1 LRQSGCLFSLLLL
14 PILALLHKRRNREQ
28 LQWLMAIETLPADP
42 ALEPLAWAHPIVR
55 EWFLSKFGSATEPQI
70 AGWPAVLRGEPT
82 LISAPT
88 GSGKTLAAFLV
99 CIDKLLRAAIEG
111 RLAAHTHVVY
121 ISPLK
126 ALSNDVQK
134 NLDGPLAEIQQLAMQ
149 RGYLCP
155 EIRTGVRTGDTL
167 TKHRLAMLK
176 HPPHI
181 LVTTPESL
189 YILLTAGKSRL
200 NLTRVQTVIVDEI
213 HAIAGN
219 KRGAHL
225 ALSLERLDAL
235 VCGENHL
242 APGAMLTGLSTPPQ
256 RIGLS
261 ATQNPIELV
270 AAFLTGANHPGAPS
284 SATPGPER
292 AVFARLGG
300 TASSSPKVGPQK
312 VGCPIHDDGLIVG
325 MSGKSQ
331 SLAGHRPPAT
341 IIQVGQRRTLD
352 LAIEVPSAELTSI
365 TSTAMWEEIYDK
377 LAALA
382 EQHRS
387 TLVFV
392 NTRRLVERL
401 SFELSE
407 RLGPTLGPDAVA
419 AHHGS
424 LSRTLRLDAEQRLKS
439 GQCRILIA
447 TASLELGIDIGT
459 VDLVCQIATTRAVA
473 VAMQRVGRAGHW
485 RGAIPKGRFFATT
498 RDDLLEQAA
507 LLRKMVA
514 GELDQL
520 QVPEQPIDVLMQ
532 QIVATVGAESWSE
545 DALFHVLRRAWPYRN
560 LTPDQ
565 YEEVLA
571 LLHNGIENSRG
582 RYGAYI
588 LRDRVQGHLHA
599 RRGSRSIA
607 ISNGGAIP
615 DTSIF
620 AVMLQP
626 ENVQIATLD
635 EHFAVESSPG
645 DVVLLGNTS
654 WRIQRIDPAGK
665 VLVEDAH
672 GAPPSIPFW
681 EGEAPQRT
689 SVLSDAVSDLRTEI
703 DTRTSNVTPSTILGT
718 PSLIHPLESGTP
730 SLIHPLESGTPG
742 LIHPLES
749 GTPGLIHPLESGTPG
764 LQARVSYP
772 SDTDGALAPGVCSP
786 EHTDESPQAQLAE
799 TLAFLQR
806 ECFLNHSAA
815 LQLITYIVHGRA
827 VLGAVP
833 TKTTL
838 IAERF
843 FDEGGGQQL
852 ILHAPFG
859 GRINKAWG
867 LALRKRFCRGFNFE
881 LQAAATDN
889 GINISLAEQHSFPL
903 ADVFHF
909 LTTLTATTLLEQACI
924 PSPLFKNR
932 WRWAAGRSLQLLRMQ
947 KGKRV
952 APQIQRTRSD
962 DLLASVFPHASACP
976 ETMTGDI
983 EIPDHPL
990 VREVMKDTLTEAM
1003 DIEGLLEVLQG
1014 INDGTIRCIAV
1025 DTPIP
1030 SLFAHEL
1037 INAMPYAFL
1046 DPEDAAGR
1054 RARAVRTRG
1063 NVPSRLPEAPGRL
1076 DPAAIA
1082 TIRTQLW
1089 PDLRDEH
1096 ELHDLLLQLIALPIT
1111 FLETLGA
1118 PGPDS
1123 RTRDR
1128 NSTQHWP
1135 LFFDRLAQQG
1145 RAHCIDIE
1153 GHPFWIATER
1163 LPEAALLWPDLSL
1176 PPTASPPDRSAA
1188 EWRDPCIS
1196 LAAATNS
1203 GAPPLA
1209 SEMWEATTPAAP
1221 KPSASPRTTATL
1233 TLTQGWLQLLG
1244 PTTAE
1249 HLAALTHLAPSDI
1262 LQSLLTM
1269 ELQGLA
1275 LRGVFEHPAPAADAP
1290 TTPASAETEW
1300 CERRILQRIHRLTL
1314 GTLRKQVEPV
1324 TPAVFMRWLLDWHHL
1339 APNPESTHQLTGE
1352 EGVLAA
1358 IEQLEGFEAP
1368 AIEWERTLLPARVAD
1383 YDPRWL
1389 DNLCLAGVLAW
1400 GRISPHPAWSSSGS
1414 STVPTPTPSSA
1425 PAVTLHPDTPSPG
1438 SLHPGTPR
1446 LQPRVSYPSER
1457 EGALAPEVC
1466 LSSAPPRTAP
1476 RRVIPTTAAPIT
1488 FYLRESSEWLHH
1500 AFASKSVDETTL
1512 TQSLSAE
1519 AQTIRTLLRE
1529 HGAAFTADLQRL
1541 SNLTKLQTTTALWEL
1556 ATAGLASADGF
1567 DQLRAMMDPRRKS
1580 LAIAQTPAT
1589 SLRKRAAARTT
1600 AGRWSLLSGAQLSGA
1615 QPLPQPATTPGA
1627 PRLASETWASQD
1639 AQAATQSAI
1648 AHARRTDAALDA
1660 HARILLCRYGV
1671 LFRELL
1677 TRESNAPRW
1686 RDLLPILR
1694 RLEARGEI
1702 RGGRFVSGPFGEQ
1715 YALPE
1720 AVDSLRK
1727 ARKQHEARAGAHSP
1741 DSPEP
1746 PITVAAADPLNL
1758 AGILVPGERIP
1769 AIPGR
1774 TVTFLNGSV
1783 VEETPTSEA
1792 PAKPIRAPRTRSV
1805 AALLRAEALAT
1816 RTPQPTASP
1825 GLFS

>member
-1 LRQSGCLFSLLLL
+1 
-14 PILALLHKRRNREQ
+14 
-28 LQWLMAIETLPADP
+28 MAIAPVIVDPPIDP
-42 ALEPLAWAHPIVR
+42 ALAWAHPIVR
-55 EWFLSKFGSATEPQI
+55 EWFLTKFGSATEPQI
-70 AGWPAVLRGEPT
+70 AGWPAILRGEPT

-88 GSGKTLAAFLV
+88 GSGKTLSAFLV

-126 ALSNDVQK
+126 ALSNDIQK
-134 NLDGPLAEIQQLAMQ
+134 NLDAPLAEIQQLAIA

-189 YILLTAGKSRL
+189 YILLTAGKSRQ

-213 HAIAGN
+213 HAIADD

-225 ALSLERLDAL
+225 ALTLERLDAL

-242 APGAMLTGLSTPPQ
+242 APGAMLTGLTTRPQ

-270 AAFLTGANHPGAPS
+270 ANFLTGVSSIVPPTPGAPS
-284 SATPGPER
+284 SA
-292 AVFARLGG
+292 
-300 TASSSPKVGPQK
+300 TASSSPKVGSQNL
-312 VGCPIHDDGLIVG
+312 GCPIHDDGSIVG
-325 MSGKSQ
+325 MGGEARSST
-331 SLAGHRPPAT
+331 SPRPPAT

-352 LAIEVPSAELTSI
+352 LAIEVPSTELTSI
-365 TSTAMWEEIYDK
+365 TSIAMWEEIYDK

-382 EQHRS
+382 QQHRS

-392 NTRRLVERL
+392 NTRKLVEKI
-401 SFELSE
+401 SFELSN
-407 RLGPTLGPDAVA
+407 RLGEDAVA

-424 LSRTLRLDAEQRLKS
+424 LSRTLRLDAEQRLKA
-439 GQCRILIA
+439 GECKILIA

-498 RDDLLEQAA
+498 RDDLFEQAA

-514 GELDQL
+514 GELDL
-520 QVPEQPIDVLMQ
+520 LEIPEAPIDVLMQ
-532 QIVATVGAESWSE
+532 QIVATVGAESWHE
-545 DALFHVLRRAWPYRN
+545 DALFHVLRRAYPYRN
-560 LTPDQ
+560 LTHAQ

-588 LRDRVQGHLHA
+588 LRDQVQRHLHA

-635 EHFAVESSPG
+635 EHFAVDSSPG
-645 DVVLLGNTS
+645 DVILLGNTS
-654 WRIQRIDPAGK
+654 WRIQRVDPNGK

-689 SVLSDAVSDLRTEI
+689 SVLSDGVSALRHEI
-703 DTRTSNVTPSTILGT
+703 DQRTSYVTPSTLLVATQAIPPGA
-718 PSLIHPLESGTP
+718 PSSATASSSSKVG
-730 SLIHPLESGTPG
+730 SD
-742 LIHPLES
+742 
-749 GTPGLIHPLESGTPG
+749 
-764 LQARVSYP
+764 YP
-772 SDTDGALAPGVCSP
+772 QSQLHDTI
-786 EHTDESPQAQLAE
+786 
-799 TLAFLQR
+799 AFLR
-806 ECFLNHSAA
+806 DTCFLSASAA

-859 GRINKAWG
+859 GRLNKAWG

-909 LTTLTATTLLEQACI
+909 LTTLTARELLEQASI

-952 APQIQRTRSD
+952 SPQIQRTRSD

-1003 DIEGLLEVLQG
+1003 DLEGLLEVLAG
-1014 INDGTIRCIAV
+1014 IADGSITCIAV

-1030 SLFAHEL
+1030 SVFAHEL

-1046 DPEDAAGR
+1046 DPEDAAAR
-1054 RARAVRTRG
+1054 RTRAVSTRG
-1063 NVPSRLPEAPGRL
+1063 NLPTRLPEAPGRI

-1082 TIRTQLW
+1082 TVRQQLW
-1089 PDLRDEH
+1089 PDIRDEH
-1096 ELHDLLLQLIALPIT
+1096 ELHDLLLQLIALPIA
-1111 FLETLGA
+1111 FLEGPTTPSLSTSPPIPGA
-1118 PGPDS
+1118 PSMTMVSSSSWVGPQNA
-1123 RTRDR
+1123 RPT
-1128 NSTQHWP
+1128 NTQHWP
-1135 LFFDRLAQQG
+1135 LFFNRLAEKG

-1153 GHPFWIATER
+1153 GAPTWIATER
-1163 LPEAALLWPDLSL
+1163 LSQANLLWPNSSAI
-1176 PPTASPPDRSAA
+1176 TNAVISTERS
-1188 EWRDPCIS
+1188 ERRDPCI
-1196 LAAATNS
+1196 LPAPPPIP
-1203 GAPPLA
+1203 GAPSSATVSSSPKVG
-1209 SEMWEATTPAAP
+1209 SQEAH
-1221 KPSASPRTTATL
+1221 L
-1233 TLTQGWLQLLG
+1233 TLTQGYLQLLG
-1244 PTTAE
+1244 PTTST
-1249 HLAALTHLAPSDI
+1249 HLAALTHLAPSAI
-1262 LQSLLTM
+1262 HQSLLTM
-1269 ELQGLA
+1269 EIQGLSM
-1275 LRGVFEHPAPAADAP
+1275 RGVFEHPP
-1290 TTPASAETEW
+1290 TTDPHAEEW

-1324 TPAVFMRWLLDWHHL
+1324 TPAIFMRWLLDWHHL
-1339 APNPESTHQLTGE
+1339 APQTQLTGE
-1352 EGVLAA
+1352 EAVLAA

-1368 AIEWERTLLPARVAD
+1368 AIEWERTLLPARVAN
-1383 YDPRWL
+1383 YQPQWL

-1400 GRISPHPAWSSSGS
+1400 GRISPHPAWSATESGAPGPDSRTRDDAARSSRG
-1414 STVPTPTPSSA
+1414 
-1425 PAVTLHPDTPSPG
+1425 
-1438 SLHPGTPR
+1438 
-1446 LQPRVSYPSER
+1446 
-1457 EGALAPEVC
+1457 
-1466 LSSAPPRTAP
+1466 P

-1488 FYLRESSEWLHH
+1488 FYLRDSSEWLHH
-1500 AFASKSVDETTL
+1500 ALASKSVDEAVL
-1512 TQSLSAE
+1512 TQSLSPE
-1519 AQTIRTLLRE
+1519 AQVLRAFLATQ
-1529 HGAAFTADLQRL
+1529 GAAFTADLQRL
-1541 SNLTKLQTTTALWEL
+1541 SSLTKLQTTTALWEL

-1567 DQLRAMMDPRRKS
+1567 DQLRSMMDPRRKS
-1580 LAIAQTPAT
+1580 ATIGLTPPT

-1600 AGRWSLLSGAQLSGA
+1600 AGRWSLLSAS
-1615 QPLPQPATTPGA
+1615 QPLFQPATTPGA
-1627 PRLASETWASQD
+1627 PFMTAPSSWVGSQNLSSTHNLTN
-1639 AQAATQSAI
+1639 ATEAERHRAI
-1648 AHARRTDAALDA
+1648 AAAKQTDAALDA

-1677 TRESNAPRW
+1677 TREANAPKW

-1720 AVDSLRK
+1720 AGDSLRK
-1727 ARKQHEARAGAHSP
+1727 ARTQQASRAT
-1741 DSPEP
+1741 EP
-1746 PITVAAADPLNL
+1746 AIVVAAADPLNL
-1758 AGILVPGERIP
+1758 AGILVPGDRIP

-1774 TVTFLNGSV
+1774 TVSFLNGV
-1783 VEETPTSEA
+1783 TVNETPSPATEA
-1792 PAKPIRAPRTRSV
+1792 PAKQPRPTRTRSIPDM
-1805 AALLRAEALAT
+1805 LRAEALAT
-1816 RTPQPTASP
+1816 RAPQPSPSP